1 MEKIK
6 VIRGFNEIKEIWEMT
21 QRCGAHVLG
30 GYVRYMCSQRRKPPL
45 PNDVDVYCPNTES
58 FEWVKAECEYQKREI
73 KHENDMSIT
82 YKLRDHDL
90 HPSLQLIKPMRKGS
104 IISDGPIEE
113 ILESFDFTICRLGLI
128 EPEWALGDESFI
140 EDDKKRQIIIK
151 NIHCPIS
158 STLRAMK
165 YAKKGYFLNTREC
178 LKLFIDWE
186 GRSEEYRLEIITLLG
201 KGELT
206 KEEIEDL
213 EVLMR
218 ID

>member
-1 MEKIK
+1 MKKIK
-6 VIRGFNEIKEIWEMT
+6 VIRGFTEIEEIFEAT
-21 QRCGAHVLG
+21 QNVGAYILG
-30 GYVRYMCSQRRKPPL
+30 GYVRYMCSQRRRPPQ
-45 PNDVDVYCPNTES
+45 PGDVDIYSPRNEIH
-58 FEWVKAECEYQKREI
+58 KALKSWLADTGREI

-82 YKLRDHDL
+82 YKLRDEDI
-90 HPSLQLIKPMRKGS
+90 HPAIQLIKPMRKGA
-104 IISDGPIEE
+104 IISDGPIKE
-113 ILESFDFTICRLGLI
+113 ILESFDFTICRLGLLSPT
-128 EPEWALGDESFI
+128 EAWGDESFV
-140 EDDKKRQIIIK
+140 EDDKRRQIIIK

-186 GRSEEYRLEIITLLG
+186 NRPEDYRLQIIDLLSKG
-201 KGELT
+201 KLT
-206 KEEIEDL
+206 KTEIEDL